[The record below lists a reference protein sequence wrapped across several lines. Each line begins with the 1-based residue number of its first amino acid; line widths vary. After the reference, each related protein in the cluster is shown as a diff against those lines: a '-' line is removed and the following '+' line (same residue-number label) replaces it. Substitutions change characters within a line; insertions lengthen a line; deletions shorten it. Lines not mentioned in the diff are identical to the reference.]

1 MAPATI
7 ASSSS
12 SKGRLWL
19 SSGCDG
25 PGMGVGVGSWSKKP
39 MAPVGGGGG
48 GGGGDLAGV
57 RRRGTGWR
65 WIRGGGLHAT

>member
-7 ASSSS
+7 ASSSSS

-39 MAPVGGGGG
+39 MAPVAGGGGEEGISRGLGGEERG
-48 GGGGDLAGV
+48 GGG
-57 RRRGTGWR
+57 
-65 WIRGGGLHAT
+65 